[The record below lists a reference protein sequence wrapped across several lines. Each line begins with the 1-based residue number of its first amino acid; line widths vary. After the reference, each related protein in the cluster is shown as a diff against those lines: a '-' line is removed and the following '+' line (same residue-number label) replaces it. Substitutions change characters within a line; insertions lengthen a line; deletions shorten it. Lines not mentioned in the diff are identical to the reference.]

1 MDTLYKKH
9 IRLVNRTKTD
19 FVRAYFSS
27 LPWNERMIAIK
38 GSRGV
43 GKTTLLLQYIKKNY
57 GLSHKALYISLDDLY
72 FTEYKLFDV
81 VDDFVKRGGEQVFI
95 DEVHKYPHWAIEI
108 KNIYDYF
115 DELKIVFTG
124 SSLLEILNS
133 RADLSRRALVFD
145 IQGLSFREYL
155 TLFHNI
161 RLDVF
166 SLEEVLLR
174 HQEIAANISK
184 IKPLQYFEDYLKF
197 GYYPFY
203 KDSEDFY
210 FQRLREIVNMIIEI
224 ELPLLRKVETGKIR
238 QLKHLL
244 YIIAQSIP
252 FKPNISALA
261 QKTGISRKTLSE
273 YINYLSDSNI
283 LYQLY
288 QQSEGVSLLQKPEKI
303 YLENTNIMFA
313 IGNNP
318 DIGSQRETFFLNQV
332 RKDHQLTYPK
342 TADFRVEKKYLFEI
356 GGKSKNK
363 QQIKGED
370 NAYLVLD
377 NLEIGYENVIP
388 LWLFGFLY

>member
-1 MDTLYKKH
+1 MDYLYKKH
-9 IRLVNRTKTD
+9 IRLINRTKID

-43 GKTTLLLQYIKKNY
+43 GKTTLLLQYIKNTY
-57 GLSHKALYISLDDLY
+57 GLSHKALYVSLDDLY
-72 FTEYKLFDV
+72 FTEHKLFDI
-81 VDDFVKRGGEQVFI
+81 VDDFVKKGGEYIFI
-95 DEVHKYPHWAIEI
+95 DEVHKYPNWAIEI

-115 DELKIVFTG
+115 DELRIVFTG

-145 IQGLSFREYL
+145 MQGLSFREYL
-155 TLFHNI
+155 DLYHNLQ
-161 RLDVF
+161 LDVY
-166 SLEEVLLR
+166 SLSEILTQ
-174 HQEIAANISK
+174 HQEIAAHISK
-184 IKPLQYFEDYLKF
+184 IKPLQYFEDYLKR
-197 GYYPFY
+197 GYYPF
-203 KDSEDFY
+203 SNSNEDFY

-224 ELPLLRKVETGKIR
+224 ELPLLRKVETSKVR

-244 YIIAQSIP
+244 FIIAQSAP
-252 FKPNISALA
+252 FKPNISALS

-288 QQSEGVSLLQKPEKI
+288 HQSRGVSLLQKPEKI
-303 YLENTNIMFA
+303 YLENTNVMFA
-313 IGNNP
+313 ISNDP
-318 DIGSQRETFFLNQV
+318 DKGSQRETFFLNQL
-332 RKDHQLTYPK
+332 KKEHKLTYPK
-342 TADFRVEKKYLFEI
+342 TADFRVDEKYLFEI

-363 QQIKGED
+363 KQIVGED

-377 NLEIGYENVIP
+377 NLEIGYDNVIP
-388 LWLFGFLY
+388 LWLFGLIY